1 MLTAVVDLTF
11 EGVLVWK
18 GWNSGLASM
27 AGAKYDMFWRQ
38 GAFDSAALELYCPYL
53 GVVAID
59 R

>member
-1 MLTAVVDLTF
+1 MLTAMVDLTF

-18 GWNSGLASM
+18 GWNSWLASM

-38 GAFDSAALELYCPYL
+38 GLFDSAELELHSPHL
-53 GVVAID
+53 GLIAID